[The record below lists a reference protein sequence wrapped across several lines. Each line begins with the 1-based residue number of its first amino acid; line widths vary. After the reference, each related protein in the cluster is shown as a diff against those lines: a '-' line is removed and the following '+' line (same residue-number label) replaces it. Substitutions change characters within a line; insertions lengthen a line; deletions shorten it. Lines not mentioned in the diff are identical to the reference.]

1 MRCHFELCGEK
12 EEKKKKGG
20 TGETGMYGTTG
31 KEIAALGSYYRRR
44 RSGNHHHPEREGKP
58 ATPRRANTRGKVV
71 RTSIP
76 RPRPA
81 VDPGRA
87 PASGRE
93 RA

>member
-1 MRCHFELCGEK
+1 
-12 EEKKKKGG
+12 
-20 TGETGMYGTTG
+20 MYGTTG
-31 KEIAALGSYYRRR
+31 KESAALGSYYRRR

-93 RA
+93 KAWRTGGTSPPSRPWASNPP